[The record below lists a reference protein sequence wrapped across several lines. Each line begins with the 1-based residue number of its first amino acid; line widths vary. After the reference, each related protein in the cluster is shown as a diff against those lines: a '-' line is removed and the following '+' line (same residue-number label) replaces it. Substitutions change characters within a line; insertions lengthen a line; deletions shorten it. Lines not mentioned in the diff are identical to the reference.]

1 VKFCARMAIPLQQR
15 TVAILMVVSEVF
27 QQDIDECDI
36 ICHEFSEPSTTQ
48 REIFDSEREKSESI

>member
-1 VKFCARMAIPLQQR
+1 
-15 TVAILMVVSEVF
+15 MVVSEVF